1 MNQNYKYAVLTGD
14 LIKSSKMSNEQ
25 RQETLSTI
33 SQLALRCPD
42 IFPDLG
48 ITGPEMF
55 RGDSWQLLLS
65 QPEYALHVAAIIR
78 AGLKSR
84 NLLDTRIGI
93 GIGNAEMLG
102 NDLGQSD
109 GAVFR
114 LSGKAL
120 DEMKRSDTLACKFE
134 HLTVFRETTE
144 LLLNSS
150 LKFAARFMEDWSH
163 LEAFAISRALEG
175 KTHQQIAGEWPGG
188 KTSQQNVT
196 SALRR
201 GGWPLLNNLLS
212 VFNVTITIK

>member
-1 MNQNYKYAVLTGD
+1 MNQSFKYAVLTGD

-25 RQETLSTI
+25 RQDTLSTI
-33 SQLALRCPD
+33 SQLASHIPD
-42 IFPDLG
+42 IFPEIG
-48 ITGPEMF
+48 ITGPEIF

-65 QPEYALHVAAIIR
+65 QPQYALHVAAIIR

-84 NLLDTRIGI
+84 KLLDTRIGI
-93 GIGNAEMLG
+93 GLGNAEMLG

-120 DEMKRSDTLACKFE
+120 DELKRGDTLACKFE
-134 HLTVFRETTE
+134 ESTIFRESSE
-144 LLLNSS
+144 LFLNSS

-175 KTHQQIAGEWPGG
+175 KTHQYIAGEWPGG

-212 VFNVTITIK
+212 AFSVAITIK